1 MIVIISG
8 LYQGEYIITSHFGS
22 HLIHHVPHVPH
33 GGYQYPPCIAAP
45 PGVICRSVSES
56 GGTR

>member
-8 LYQGEYIITSHFGS
+8 LYQGESILLPLTSVHGTPCS
-22 HLIHHVPHVPH
+22 PVPH

-45 PGVICRSVSES
+45 PGLSVVLCES